1 MSYQDYMNLLFQY
14 PCGCEVVPPAKTVAG
29 VKRQFQYPCGCEVVQ
44 DDDGKDADLYPVFQ
58 YPCGCEVVR

>member
-1 MSYQDYMNLLFQY
+1 MSYQDYMNLL
-14 PCGCEVVPPAKTVAG
+14 
-29 VKRQFQYPCGCEVVQ
+29 FQYPCGCEVVQ